1 MGILDFQDGAN
12 PLGFSPGPLFNSR
25 SFHSPKGRV
34 MYLSGK
40 QTILLGQIMQTLA
53 EPHEE
58 KEIREI
64 MGDLVMQLL
73 GAQFYA
79 SYVWQPG
86 TLSFAQ
92 PTQINM
98 DPINLRA
105 YESYYQFHDPIT
117 PLMQRYQ
124 VAVRATDVLAP
135 DELKKTEFFNDFLN
149 KDGLYWGVNLYAWHQ
164 GQNLGDMRIW
174 RDKRRENFSL
184 DELRLLDMLQPAFVT
199 ALARAQRPAKTQ
211 DLPLN
216 TLSQRLTPREQDTA
230 RLVMLGLP
238 DKEIARALQISTTT
252 VRTHLENAFRKVGVS
267 NRAAL
272 VHKLRA

>member
-1 MGILDFQDGAN
+1 
-12 PLGFSPGPLFNSR
+12 
-25 SFHSPKGRV
+25 
-34 MYLSGK
+34 MYLSAK

-79 SYVWQPG
+79 SFVWQPLEQ
-86 TLSFAQ
+86 TFAQ

-98 DPINLRA
+98 DPMNLRA

-124 VAVRATDVLAP
+124 VAVRASDVLAH
-135 DELKKTEFFNDFLN
+135 EALKKTEFFHDFLAR
-149 KDGLYWGVNLYAWHQ
+149 DGLYWGVNLYAWHQ
-164 GQNLGDMRIW
+164 GNNLGDMRIW
-174 RDKRRENFSL
+174 RDKRRENFTH
-184 DELRLLDMLQPAFVT
+184 DDMRLLDMLQPAFVT
-199 ALARAQRPAKTQ
+199 ALARAQTAKGKEAPAM
-211 DLPLN
+211 N
-216 TLSQRLTPREQDTA
+216 MLSQRLTTREQDTA
-230 RLVMLGLP
+230 RLVMLGLS
-238 DKEIARALQISTTT
+238 DKEIARRLDISTTT
-252 VRTHLENAFRKVGVS
+252 VRTHLDNAFRKVGVG

-272 VHKLRA
+272 VHKLSP

>member
-1 MGILDFQDGAN
+1 
-12 PLGFSPGPLFNSR
+12 
-25 SFHSPKGRV
+25 
-34 MYLSGK
+34 MYLTGK
-40 QTILLGQIMQTLA
+40 QTQLLGRIMQTLA

-58 KEIREI
+58 KEIRGI

-73 GAQFYA
+73 QAQFYA
-79 SYVWQPG
+79 SFIWQPAEQ
-86 TLSFAQ
+86 SFGHS
-92 PTQINM
+92 TQINM

-105 YESYYQFHDPIT
+105 YETYYQFHDPIT

-124 VAVRATDVLAP
+124 VAVRATDVLP
-135 DELKKTEFFNDFLN
+135 HEELRKTEFFNDFLM

-164 GQNLGDMRIW
+164 GHNLGDMRIW
-174 RDKRRENFSL
+174 RDRRRDNFSA

-199 ALARAQRPAKTQ
+199 ALARAQRPAQ
-211 DLPLN
+211 AGPEAMNLLA
-216 TLSQRLTPREQDTA
+216 QRLTTREQDTA

-238 DKEIARALQISTTT
+238 DKEIARQLEISTTT

-272 VHKLRA
+272 VHKLRC

>member
-1 MGILDFQDGAN
+1 
-12 PLGFSPGPLFNSR
+12 
-25 SFHSPKGRV
+25 
-34 MYLSGK
+34 MYLSAK
-40 QTILLGQIMQTLA
+40 QATLLGQIMQTLA

-79 SYVWQPG
+79 SFVWQPLEQ
-86 TLSFAQ
+86 TFSQ

-98 DPINLRA
+98 DPMNLRA

-124 VAVRATDVLAP
+124 VAVRATDVLPHEA
-135 DELKKTEFFNDFLN
+135 LKKTEFFNDFLN

-164 GQNLGDMRIW
+164 GRNLGDMRIW
-174 RDKRRENFSL
+174 RDRRRENFTQ
-184 DELRLLDMLQPAFVT
+184 DEMRLLDILQPAFVT
-199 ALARAQRPAKTQ
+199 ALARAQSPSGANAPAM
-211 DLPLN
+211 N
-216 TLSQRLTPREQDTA
+216 MLSQRLTTREQDTA
-230 RLVMLGLP
+230 RLVMLGLS
-238 DKEIARALQISTTT
+238 DKEIARRLDISTTT
-252 VRTHLENAFRKVGVS
+252 VRTHLDNAFRKVGVG

-272 VHKLRA
+272 VHKLSP

>member
-1 MGILDFQDGAN
+1 
-12 PLGFSPGPLFNSR
+12 
-25 SFHSPKGRV
+25 

-174 RDKRRENFSL
+174 RDKRRENFSH

-199 ALARAQRPAKTQ
+199 ALARAQRPNQTQ
-211 DLPLN
+211 ELQLN
-216 TLSQRLTPREQDTA
+216 ALSQRLTTREQDTA

-238 DKEIARALQISTTT
+238 DKEIARALGISSTT

-267 NRAAL
+267 SRAGL
-272 VHKLRA
+272 VHKLSA

>member
-1 MGILDFQDGAN
+1 
-12 PLGFSPGPLFNSR
+12 
-25 SFHSPKGRV
+25 
-34 MYLSGK
+34 MYLSAK
-40 QTILLGQIMQTLA
+40 QTVLLGQIMQTLA

-58 KEIREI
+58 LEIREI

-86 TLSFAQ
+86 SLSFAQ

-124 VAVRATDVLAP
+124 VAVRATDVLPLA
-135 DELKKTEFFNDFLN
+135 ELKKTEFFNDFLN
-149 KDGLYWGVNLYAWHQ
+149 KDGLYWGVNLYAWYQ

-174 RDKRRENFSL
+174 RDKRRENFSH

-199 ALARAQRPAKTQ
+199 ALARAQRPTKTL

-216 TLSQRLTPREQDTA
+216 TLSQRLTPREQDAA

>member
-1 MGILDFQDGAN
+1 
-12 PLGFSPGPLFNSR
+12 
-25 SFHSPKGRV
+25 
-34 MYLSGK
+34 MYLTGK
-40 QTILLGQIMQTLA
+40 QTHLLGQIMQTLA

-73 GAQFYA
+73 QGQFYA
-79 SYVWQPG
+79 SFVWQPSEQ
-86 TLSFAQ
+86 SFSHS
-92 PTQINM
+92 TQINM

-117 PLMQRYQ
+117 PMMQRYQ
-124 VAVRATDVLAP
+124 VAVRATDVLAH
-135 DELKKTEFFNDFLN
+135 EALQNTEFFNDFLN

-174 RDKRRENFSL
+174 RDKRRDNFSQ

-199 ALARAQRPAKTQ
+199 ALARAQRPTQ
-211 DLPLN
+211 RHEVQLN

-238 DKEIARALQISTTT
+238 DKEIARALNISSTT

-267 NRAAL
+267 SRAAL
-272 VHKLRA
+272 VHKLRV

>member
-1 MGILDFQDGAN
+1 MGQTRFGGLIVRYLINQSVKRHKAK
-12 PLGFSPGPLFNSR
+12 R
-25 SFHSPKGRV
+25 
-34 MYLSGK
+34 MYLTGK
-40 QTILLGQIMQTLA
+40 QTTLLGQIMQTLA

-58 KEIREI
+58 TEIREI

-79 SYVWQPG
+79 SFVWQPSSQ
-86 TLSFAQ
+86 SFAQ
-92 PTQINM
+92 PIQINM
-98 DPINLRA
+98 DPMNLLA
-105 YESYYQFHDPIT
+105 YERYFQYHDPIT

-124 VAVRATDVLAP
+124 VAVRATDVLAI
-135 DELKKTEFFNDFLN
+135 DDLKKTEFFNDFLN

-174 RDKRRENFSL
+174 RDKRRDNFTP

-199 ALARAQRPAKTQ
+199 ALARAQRPSQPGALT
-211 DLPLN
+211 LN
-216 TLSQRLTPREQDTA
+216 ILSQRLTTREQDTA
-230 RLVMLGLP
+230 RLVMLGMT
-238 DKEIARALQISTTT
+238 DKEIARSLDISTTT

-272 VHKLRA
+272 VHKLRP